1 MLKAS
6 GLLIFL
12 FSRPHA
18 TRIINRMKSIVP
30 ILVLLLQTSLHAQNV
45 EEPLGLQTASGDY
58 IEGFVDWSEQVLVVY
73 GSAATPELISNPVQ
87 KRLMGFRGA
96 KVVAYRNLLEMVGQV
111 QVNSETR
118 VQNFMVEN
126 DSISVRIQGLIRG
139 ARVRT
144 GSQSQSEDGAYRLAL
159 ELPLRGEFSSAILP
173 EAPSPDMS
181 VSYALPNPARYA
193 PAPGD
198 SLSGNVL
205 AEAPPDAPPA
215 AYVPPKPYTGLVV
228 DARGLDL
235 QPSMSPRIV
244 ARDERIIYSAASS
257 DSNYVAEY
265 GLVGYGKD
273 RKQAMRSD
281 RIGGENANPFVVK
294 AAGISGLYK
303 SDIVLENFDATLVVM
318 ADIDGDF
325 LRECRVHILLGPQ
338 PVVIDSSFIDSLYID
353 VPHRDTLPEEN
364 TVELSEQ
371 AAPGDTA
378 E

>member
-12 FSRPHA
+12 FSIPHA

-30 ILVLLLQTSLHAQNV
+30 ILILLLQTSLHAQNV

-73 GSAATPELISNPVQ
+73 GSAATPEHISNPVQ

-181 VSYALPNPARYA
+181 VS
-193 PAPGD
+193 
-198 SLSGNVL
+198 
-205 AEAPPDAPPA
+205 
-215 AYVPPKPYTGLVV
+215 
-228 DARGLDL
+228 
-235 QPSMSPRIV
+235 
-244 ARDERIIYSAASS
+244 
-257 DSNYVAEY
+257 
-265 GLVGYGKD
+265 
-273 RKQAMRSD
+273 
-281 RIGGENANPFVVK
+281 
-294 AAGISGLYK
+294 
-303 SDIVLENFDATLVVM
+303 
-318 ADIDGDF
+318 
-325 LRECRVHILLGPQ
+325 
-338 PVVIDSSFIDSLYID
+338 
-353 VPHRDTLPEEN
+353 
-364 TVELSEQ
+364 
-371 AAPGDTA
+371 
-378 E
+378 

>member
-1 MLKAS
+1 MKHIP
-6 GLLIFL
+6 LIFAL
-12 FSRPHA
+12 A
-18 TRIINRMKSIVP
+18 
-30 ILVLLLQTSLHAQNV
+30 LQTALFAENV
-45 EEPLGLQTASGDY
+45 EEPLGLQTTGGGY
-58 IEGFVDWSEQVLVVY
+58 IEGFVDWSEHVLVVY
-73 GSAATPELISNPVQ
+73 GSAVAPEHISNPVQ

-96 KVVAYRNLLEMVGQV
+96 KVVAFRNLLEMVGQV
-111 QVNSETR
+111 RVDSETR

-126 DSISVRIQGLIRG
+126 DSISARVQGLIRG
-139 ARVRT
+139 ARVYT
-144 GSQSQSEDGAYRLAL
+144 GSQSRSADGAYRLAL
-159 ELPLRGEFSSAILP
+159 ELPLRGAFSSTILP
-173 EAPSPDMS
+173 AAPPPNMS
-181 VSYALPNPARYA
+181 VSYALPHPTLYA
-193 PAPGD
+193 PARSD
-198 SLSGNVL
+198 SLSGDVL

-215 AYVPPKPYTGLVV
+215 VYVPPKPYTGLIV

-273 RKQAMRSD
+273 RDQAMRSD

-294 AAGISGLYK
+294 AADITGLYK
-303 SDIVLENFDATLVVM
+303 SDIVLGNFDATLVLM

-325 LRECRVHILLGPQ
+325 LRECRVHILLGPR
-338 PVVIDSSFIDSLYID
+338 PIVIDSAFIDSLYID
-353 VPHRDTLPEEN
+353 ATHSDSLLEEN

-371 AAPGDTA
+371 AAPSDAA